1 MRWLLPC
8 CFCLGL
14 LSAAASATPAQP
26 GPVVASP
33 AKPVTTGPYW
43 HELTPVQR
51 QLLAPVATDWN
62 GFSSPKKQRLLNVAK
77 RYPDM
82 SPAEQAKIRERLPHW
97 TELPQTTRDEA
108 RNNMKKLLQLPP
120 DERKRT
126 EEKLR
131 AKLAPPAAVAP
142 APIQPPAPAAPSVT
156 PATSPLAP
164 APVLG
169 VPPPV
174 EPAKPVQ

>member
-33 AKPVTTGPYW
+33 AKPVATGPYW

-108 RNNMKKLLQLPP
+108 RNNMIKLLRTSLVPKIMLWLMRSLNQCLAMGLNLW
-120 DERKRT
+120 RK
-126 EEKLR
+126 
-131 AKLAPPAAVAP
+131 
-142 APIQPPAPAAPSVT
+142 
-156 PATSPLAP
+156 
-164 APVLG
+164 
-169 VPPPV
+169 
-174 EPAKPVQ
+174 